1 MKSCTVALCGR
12 PYLANGYC
20 GLHYKRVRAK
30 GDVGPAGTLRQRGK
44 LCSIDGC
51 SRKHIA
57 NGLCSMHHQRVCK
70 HGYPGGN
77 LPLIRRGGH
86 PLVKNGYLYQYLPES
101 PHARNNYVAIHR
113 LTMALHLG
121 RKLTRQ
127 ESVHHKNGDK
137 TDNRIANLELWS
149 AYQPSGQRVQDK
161 IIDAVRLLTAYSTD
175 KALWDSSHEHIRKL
189 FTKERR

>member
-1 MKSCTVALCGR
+1 
-12 PYLANGYC
+12 
-20 GLHYKRVRAK
+20 
-30 GDVGPAGTLRQRGK
+30 
-44 LCSIDGC
+44 
-51 SRKHIA
+51 
-57 NGLCSMHHQRVCK
+57 
-70 HGYPGGN
+70 
-77 LPLIRRGGH
+77 
-86 PLVKNGYLYQYLPES
+86 
-101 PHARNNYVAIHR
+101 
-113 LTMALHLG
+113 MALHLG